1 MPKLSFLILSIS
13 ILSFGCNSDAS
24 ESTNEVADIAFVS
37 ATVWLGTTAE
47 PIQNAVIMVRDGR
60 VESVLPASEYEVP
73 DGVEMVDLSGRY
85 VVPGLINAH
94 GHVGMAR
101 GLETGPEVHSEENVR
116 DQLRLY
122 ARYGITSVVSLGDEP
137 PHAFAVRDAM
147 DEANPG
153 MARVWIAGDVVDGF
167 DEDDVRRQVQE
178 RADENADW
186 TKIRVDDQ
194 LGTQEKMPEPVYA
207 AVIDESHRL
216 GLPHASHMVTLEDS
230 RGLLENGA
238 DILAHS
244 VRDAPVDDH
253 LIELML
259 DGDRCIT
266 PTLTREV
273 STYVYADRPDF
284 FDDPFFLRH
293 ADQAV
298 LDELQQP
305 EVQQRFTGRDADYYR
320 EALPLAIDNMMRLHE
335 AGVPIAMGTDSGP
348 PARFQGYFE
357 HMEMAMMQDAG
368 MTPREIL
375 TSATSVAAACMQL
388 QHVGA
393 LIPGAWADFVVTT
406 ADPMQ
411 DIRNLREIEAVYL
424 AGIELE

>member
-1 MPKLSFLILSIS
+1 MHRLALLLVPIS
-13 ILSFGCNSDAS
+13 MLLLGCSTEAAAPQTAS
-24 ESTNEVADIAFVS
+24 SEVAFVG
-37 ATVWLGTTAE
+37 ATVWVGTTAE
-47 PIQNAVIMVRDGR
+47 PIPNAVMIVRDGR
-60 VESVLPASEYEVP
+60 VASILPAEEYPVPEGAEV
-73 DGVEMVDLSGRY
+73 VDLSGRFI
-85 VVPGLINAH
+85 VPGLINAH

-101 GLETGPEVHSEENVR
+101 GLETGPGAHSEQNVR
-116 DQLRLY
+116 DQLLLY

-137 PHAFAVRDAM
+137 PHAFAVRDAL
-147 DEANPG
+147 DPADPG
-153 MARVWIAGDVVDGF
+153 MARVWIAGDVVHGF
-167 DEDDVRRQVQE
+167 DEEDVRQQVRD
-178 RADENADW
+178 RAEEDADW

-216 GLPHASHMVTLEDS
+216 GLPHASHMVTLQDS
-230 RGLLENGA
+230 KRLIENGA

-244 VRDAPVDDH
+244 VRDAPVDDE
-253 LIELML
+253 LIQLML
-259 DGDRCIT
+259 AGNQCIT

-273 STYVYADRPDF
+273 STYVYAERPDF

-293 ADQAV
+293 ADSSV
-298 LDELQQP
+298 IDELQQP

-335 AGVPIAMGTDSGP
+335 AGIPVAMGTDSGP

-368 MTPREIL
+368 MSPQEVL
-375 TSATSVAAACMQL
+375 LSATSVAAACMQL
-388 QHVGA
+388 RHVGTLVA
-393 LIPGAWADFVVTT
+393 GAWADFVVTT

-424 AGIELE
+424 AGRELE